1 MESAKLIL
9 EYVRVLI
16 WPVFIIIALLIFRG
30 EFVALLGRIQRAEFA
45 GGSLSFEV
53 VESRQTPGE
62 WRVESFNYDDGG
74 EATVVTFSGYLAEQL
89 AKEYVEWKTGRG

>member
-9 EYVRVLI
+9 EYVRVRI

-30 EFVALLGRIQRAEFA
+30 EFVALLGWIQRAEFA

-53 VESRQTPGE
+53 VES
-62 WRVESFNYDDGG
+62 
-74 EATVVTFSGYLAEQL
+74 
-89 AKEYVEWKTGRG
+89 K